1 MLRFTTILLTLPLA
15 ACSTINTD
23 FDKQTDFSMYKTYDF
38 GSLETA
44 TETMNKMPISID
56 SIRIESAIIK
66 EMDRTE
72 VEFVED
78 GGSLYVRYQLQQES
92 ELVSSG
98 SSFGIGY
105 GRNNFRG
112 VMSTPQNY
120 HEQTYGQ
127 LVVELVDDRTNIVVW
142 TANSSR
148 KLTRSMSSEERGELI
163 SEEVAEMF
171 QQYPSYK

>member
-1 MLRFTTILLTLPLA
+1 MLRLTTILLTLPLA

-38 GSLETA
+38 SSPGTA
-44 TETMNKMPISID
+44 AEEKNKIPISID

-66 EMDRTE
+66 EMSRTG
-72 VEFVED
+72 VSFVED
-78 GGSLYVRYQLQQES
+78 GGDLYVRYQLQQAS

-105 GRNNFRG
+105 GWNNFRG
-112 VMSTPQNY
+112 GMSTPQNY
-120 HEQTYGQ
+120 HQQTYGQ
-127 LVVELVDDRTNIVVW
+127 LVVELIDDKTNIVVW

-148 KLTRSMSSEERGELI
+148 KLTRSMSSKEREELI
-163 SEEVAEMF
+163 YEEIAEMF